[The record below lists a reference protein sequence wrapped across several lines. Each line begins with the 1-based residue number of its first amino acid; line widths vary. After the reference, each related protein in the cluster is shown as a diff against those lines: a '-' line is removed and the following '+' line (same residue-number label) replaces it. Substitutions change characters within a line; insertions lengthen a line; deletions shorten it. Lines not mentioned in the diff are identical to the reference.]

1 MLELSKR
8 TRIASIA
15 LGRCVI
21 ASYPRPCGLGGTLLS
36 PNELLLFPLGN
47 FGSAFVEVLVGD
59 SASSDSEE
67 YITLLPQSTLMT
79 VPDSRRGKN
88 KTRSVTYGREKL
100 SNAATTKKWNRV
112 KIKCRQPYNLSD
124 QFGLQFVAFFSDLSD
139 SSSHTLL
146 TSPHTPRLLSPPTP
160 STPSHPSSTD
170 DTPESEKLNARQ
182 RKRLPTWPT
191 FKSPMASST
200 KGDQVLT
207 PKRPLKNHGNDD
219 NEDFEFSGIEKQS
232 RLFQNAL
239 RGNPS
244 SEKANPIL
252 EKIMSEREKYKSS
265 RHSGESATCDT
276 YQRRK
281 LLKKELPKAEASTD
295 FAASYDESRS
305 KHAEVAVAMS
315 KFYANGKT
323 VTQFNATPNN
333 HLCCLCRV
341 APFPDPPGFRE
352 DSIRMR
358 LYIASFPGNMGGEK
372 CSVSLRLDLLYS

>member
-1 MLELSKR
+1 M
-8 TRIASIA
+8 
-15 LGRCVI
+15 
-21 ASYPRPCGLGGTLLS
+21 TLLS
-36 PNELLLFPLGN
+36 PDNLPLFPLGN

-88 KTRSVTYGREKL
+88 KTRSVTYSREKL
-100 SNAATTKKWNRV
+100 SSAAVTKKWNRV

-170 DTPESEKLNARQ
+170 DAPESENLYARQ
-182 RKRLPTWPT
+182 RKRLPTRPT
-191 FKSPMASST
+191 VKSPMASST
-200 KGDQVLT
+200 KGDQVALT
-207 PKRPLKNHGNDD
+207 PKRPLENRGNND
-219 NEDFEFSGIEKQS
+219 NEDFEFCGIEKQS

-244 SEKANPIL
+244 TNPIL
-252 EKIMSEREKYKSS
+252 EKIMSERKKYKSS
-265 RHSGESATCDT
+265 RHSGESATCNT

-295 FAASYDESRS
+295 FAASYDESKS

-323 VTQFNATPNN
+323 VELSGGVGK
-333 HLCCLCRV
+333 LC
-341 APFPDPPGFRE
+341 
-352 DSIRMR
+352 
-358 LYIASFPGNMGGEK
+358 
-372 CSVSLRLDLLYS
+372 LR

>member
-15 LGRCVI
+15 LGRSVM
-21 ASYPRPCGLGGTLLS
+21 ASYPRPCGLGVTLLS
-36 PNELLLFPLGN
+36 PNKLHLFHLGN
-47 FGSAFVEVLVGD
+47 FGSAFVEVFVSD
-59 SASSDSEE
+59 SASLDSEE

-100 SNAATTKKWNRV
+100 SSAAATRKWNRV

-124 QFGLQFVAFFSDLSD
+124 QFGLQFVAFFSDVSD
-139 SSSHTLL
+139 SSSHTLI

-160 STPSHPSSTD
+160 STPKLESHPSSTD
-170 DTPESEKLNARQ
+170 DTPESENLYARQ
-182 RKRLPTWPT
+182 RKRLPTRPT
-191 FKSPMASST
+191 FKSPMASNT
-200 KGDQVLT
+200 KGDQVAKTLT

-239 RGNPS
+239 RGNPSNPS

-281 LLKKELPKAEASTD
+281 LLKKELPKAEANTD
-295 FAASYDESRS
+295 FAASYDESKS

-323 VTQFNATPNN
+323 V
-333 HLCCLCRV
+333 
-341 APFPDPPGFRE
+341 
-352 DSIRMR
+352 
-358 LYIASFPGNMGGEK
+358 
-372 CSVSLRLDLLYS
+372 